1 MRVARL
7 MLSVCLCAV
16 SFAPAVH
23 SVPAAGQMAAAA
35 AAPKGD
41 CSGSINL
48 VRVSDIKP
56 GMMDQFLKAVAD
68 QAAWY
73 KKAGLKDRISVM
85 RVMEQD
91 PATKAWKFSA
101 DKAVTTHI
109 TPADRGPLKHDA
121 DWDAF
126 VAEFSASSTIEKSYV
141 TCMAS
146 PTMDKM

>member
-1 MRVARL
+1 

-16 SFAPAVH
+16 SFGPALH
-23 SVPAAGQMAAAA
+23 SVPAFGQAPAAAA
-35 AAPKGD
+35 EPKSD
-41 CSGSINL
+41 CTGNLNL
-48 VRVSDIKP
+48 VRLSDIKP

-68 QAAWY
+68 QTAWY

-101 DKAVTTHI
+101 TKTITTHI
-109 TPADRGPLKHDA
+109 MPAGREAIKHDA

-141 TCMAS
+141 ACMAA
-146 PTMDKM
+146 TMNKM